1 MSAPEGPGWAWLETA
16 PVGAGASSELCRAA
30 AASLGT
36 PGGRAVLRHLRQSFL
51 DRRLAPTAT
60 DAELRHVEG
69 QRSVVAHLLRL
80 VERGRDGVP
89 VPDGIVHEQE
99 PSR

>member
-1 MSAPEGPGWAWLETA
+1 VSAPDASGWAWLETA
-16 PVGAGASSELCRAA
+16 PANAEATSELCRAA

-51 DRRLAPTAT
+51 DRRLGPTAS

-89 VPDGIVHEQE
+89 APRGIVHEQE